1 VVPVGILGSHQVR
14 NWRRLQFP
22 KVTVSY
28 GTPLRFDVIAS
39 PTREQQQE
47 AAGVILERIRTL
59 HDDLVRLGHRGSRR
73 AARAQAVA

>member
-1 VVPVGILGSHQVR
+1 MGILGSHQVR

-28 GTPLRFDVIAS
+28 GTPIRFDVIAS

-47 AAGVILERIRTL
+47 AADAILDRIRAL
-59 HDDLVRLGHRGSRR
+59 HDDLERLGHRGSRR
-73 AARAQAVA
+73 SARSHAVA